1 MDLTVAQVAS
11 RILSQYGIPMCIIG
25 ELVLNYYN
33 VPRVC
38 HDLEICVPTSDIDR
52 ATEILY
58 KTGHFEPWE
67 MKDSFNNYTEYRR
80 GFPCIRTTGWI
91 NPPQMVVIFTASFY
105 NLEPIEK
112 ILIPAT
118 IGSRAYISKEMED
131 TSVRDVASLHLP
143 RLAPFL
149 KGLAKRFIDDEDD
162 VAMIAVE
169 QLVDGMNLTV
179 AWVDANL
186 GDCQTDVLD
195 LIRSQI
201 RGKESRKDHFSGNK
215 ITCFVKDEAEAIAIQ
230 QIAGFHCR

>member
-1 MDLTVAQVAS
+1 MNLAVAQVAT
-11 RILSQYGIPMCIIG
+11 RILSQYGIPICIIG

-33 VPRVC
+33 VPRIC

-52 ATEILY
+52 ATDILCT
-58 KTGHFEPWE
+58 TGHFEPWE
-67 MKDSFNNYTEYRR
+67 VRDSFNNYTEYRR

-91 NPPQMVVIFTASFY
+91 NPPQIVAIFTASFY

-118 IGSRAYISKEMED
+118 TRLKAYISKEMAD
-131 TSVRDVASLHLP
+131 TNARDIASLHLP

-149 KGLAKRFIDDEDD
+149 KGLAKRFIDHEDD

-169 QLVDGMNLTV
+169 QLVDGMNLND

-186 GDCQTDVLD
+186 GDCQTDVLN
-195 LIRSQI
+195 LIRNQI

-215 ITCFVKDEAEAIAIQ
+215 ITCFVKDEAEATVIQ
-230 QIAGFHCR
+230 QIAGFNCR